1 MTRWLGINEGVRDK
15 CPWHLMRLQERR
27 TLDLASRGGGSFKA
41 RQGKARKGRKARQV
55 ANPAPR
61 CRATGHPLTPAAALP
76 VRALC
81 ARWLK
86 HEGFAT
92 SSVFRIFGVLVHVN
106 DERKGT
112 AKARCGWLC
121 GPISA
126 RASSVRRVQL
136 QTLHRYSFRKVARL
150 HAAPA
155 DATGLDQQLQQQLIL
170 WNVWQDC
177 VDSQENHF
185 WHGQKHVATT
195 IHQ

>member
-1 MTRWLGINEGVRDK
+1 M
-15 CPWHLMRLQERR
+15 
-27 TLDLASRGGGSFKA
+27 SFA
-41 RQGKARKGRKARQV
+41 Y
-55 ANPAPR
+55 
-61 CRATGHPLTPAAALP
+61 
-76 VRALC
+76 
-81 ARWLK
+81 
-86 HEGFAT
+86 
-92 SSVFRIFGVLVHVN
+92 LVHSKSALRLAVWSK
-106 DERKGT
+106 RF
-112 AKARCGWLC
+112 
-121 GPISA
+121 SA

-155 DATGLDQQLQQQLIL
+155 DATGLDQQLQQELIL